1 MNKGKLIVISGPAGI
16 GKGTVCKEIVKQDD
30 SLALSIS
37 WTTRDIRKNEIADVT
52 YFYRS
57 EEEFTEMVKNG
68 GFLEYAGIYGNH
80 YGTPRDYVEQKM
92 AEGKNV
98 ILEIETQGAMKV
110 MQNVEDVVSIYLLP
124 PTMKVLRDRLFS
136 RGREDVKKANKR
148 FRAAFDE
155 IKLAKDYQYVII
167 NDDLAKTCGYVLD
180 IIHERPYN
188 NPENIE
194 GIITKLRQAV
204 EEEA

>member
-16 GKGTVCKEIVKQDD
+16 GKGTVCKEIVKRDD

-52 YFYRS
+52 YFYHT
-57 EEEFTEMVKNG
+57 EEEFAAMAANG
-68 GFLEYAGIYGNH
+68 GFLEFAGIYGNH
-80 YGTPRDYVEQKM
+80 YGTPRDYVEKM
-92 AEGKNV
+92 MNEGKNV
-98 ILEIETQGAMKV
+98 ILEIEMQGAMKV
-110 MQNVEDVVSIYLLP
+110 MQSMPDAVSIFLLP
-124 PTMKVLRDRLFS
+124 PTMKVLRDRLIN
-136 RGREDVKKANKR
+136 RGREDIRKANKR

-167 NDDLAKTCGYVLD
+167 NDDLEKTCQSVLD
-180 IIHERPYN
+180 IIHGRPYQ
-188 NPENIE
+188 NPEDIE
-194 GIITKLRQAV
+194 GIITKLRTAI

>member
-57 EEEFTEMVKNG
+57 EEEFAEMAEKG
-68 GFLEYAGIYGNH
+68 GFLEFAGIYGNH

-92 AEGKNV
+92 SEGKNV
-98 ILEIETQGAMKV
+98 ILEIEMQGAMKI
-110 MQNVEDVVSIYLLP
+110 MQNEPDVVSIFLLP
-124 PTMKVLRDRLFS
+124 PTMKVLRDRLIN
-136 RGREDVKKANKR
+136 RGREDIKKANKR

-167 NDDLAKTCGYVLD
+167 NDELENTCKCVLD
-180 IIHERPYN
+180 IIHGRPYQ
-188 NPENIE
+188 NPEDID
-194 GIITKLRQAV
+194 GIITKLRQAI

>member
-155 IKLAKDYQYVII
+155 IKLAKDYQYVIV
-167 NDDLAKTCGYVLD
+167 NDDLEKTCGYLLD

>member
-16 GKGTVCKEIVKQDD
+16 GKGTVCKEIIKQDD

-52 YFYRS
+52 YFYHS
-57 EEEFTEMVKNG
+57 EEEFAQMVEQG

-80 YGTPRDYVEQKM
+80 YGTPRDYVEKMM

-110 MQNVEDVVSIYLLP
+110 MQNVQDVVSIYLLP
-124 PTMKVLRDRLFS
+124 PTMRVLRDRLFN

-155 IKLAKDYQYVII
+155 IKLAKEYQYVII
-167 NDDLAKTCGYVLD
+167 NDDLNKTCEKVLD
-180 IIHERPYN
+180 IIHDRPYE
-188 NPENIE
+188 NPEDIE
-194 GIITKLRQAV
+194 GIINKLRQAV

>member
-1 MNKGKLIVISGPAGI
+1 
-16 GKGTVCKEIVKQDD
+16 
-30 SLALSIS
+30 
-37 WTTRDIRKNEIADVT
+37 
-52 YFYRS
+52 
-57 EEEFTEMVKNG
+57 
-68 GFLEYAGIYGNH
+68 
-80 YGTPRDYVEQKM
+80 M

-124 PTMKVLRDRLFS
+124 PTMKVLRDRLFN

-155 IKLAKDYQYVII
+155 IKLAKDYQYVIV
-167 NDDLAKTCGYVLD
+167 NDDLEKTCGYLLD